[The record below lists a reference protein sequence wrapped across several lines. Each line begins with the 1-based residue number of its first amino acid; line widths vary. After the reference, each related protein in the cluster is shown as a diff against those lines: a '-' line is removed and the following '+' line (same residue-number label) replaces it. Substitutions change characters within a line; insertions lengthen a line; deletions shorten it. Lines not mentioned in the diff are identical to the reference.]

1 MPHDPRNLMPTI
13 AEISFR
19 FITLGILISPSYC
32 LNAVLGLGLDGNKP
46 YATSGTRDLLGEEE
60 G

>member
-1 MPHDPRNLMPTI
+1 MPYEPRNLMPI
-13 AEISFR
+13 AAEISFR

-32 LNAVLGLGLDGNKP
+32 LNAVLGLGSDGNKP
-46 YATSGTRDLLGEEE
+46 YTTSGTKDLLGEEE